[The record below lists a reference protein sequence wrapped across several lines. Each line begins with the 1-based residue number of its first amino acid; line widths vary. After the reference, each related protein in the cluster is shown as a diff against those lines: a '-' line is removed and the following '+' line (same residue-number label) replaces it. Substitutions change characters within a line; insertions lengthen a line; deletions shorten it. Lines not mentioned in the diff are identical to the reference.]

1 MTQKKKKTVRHIIIG
16 IGLLWLI
23 IIIAA
28 LVLFRNELRSLMS
41 LEKVDKYGMYQMTYY
56 GDYAT
61 KFQEFN
67 VRPRLLSSDISFS
80 ILYRA

>member
-41 LEKVDKYGMYQMTYY
+41 LEKVDKYGMYQMT
-56 GDYAT
+56 
-61 KFQEFN
+61 
-67 VRPRLLSSDISFS
+67 
-80 ILYRA
+80 